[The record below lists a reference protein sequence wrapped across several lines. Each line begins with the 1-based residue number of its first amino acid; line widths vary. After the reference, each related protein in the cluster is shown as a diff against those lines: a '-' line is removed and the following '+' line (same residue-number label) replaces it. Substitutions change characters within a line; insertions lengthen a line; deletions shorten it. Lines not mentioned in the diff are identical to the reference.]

1 MSNIPIQTTQDVLF
15 LSLAAAAI
23 LVAIFL
29 SVALYYLILNLRDVH
44 AVTHEAR
51 RRVEK
56 FWEVIELLRAK
67 LQVGGALFTLA
78 AQGIKELA
86 EHVKA
91 WNMNATKKTARKK
104 KTDSE

>member
-1 MSNIPIQTTQDVLF
+1 MPNIPIENTQDVLF
-15 LSLAAAAI
+15 LSLASAAI

-29 SVALYYLILNLRDVH
+29 SSALYYLILNLRDMH
-44 AVTHEAR
+44 AVTHNVR

-56 FWEVIELLRAK
+56 FWEVIDLLREK
-67 LQVGGALFTLA
+67 LQVGGALFSLA

-91 WNMNATKKTARKK
+91 WNVNAGKKAARKK